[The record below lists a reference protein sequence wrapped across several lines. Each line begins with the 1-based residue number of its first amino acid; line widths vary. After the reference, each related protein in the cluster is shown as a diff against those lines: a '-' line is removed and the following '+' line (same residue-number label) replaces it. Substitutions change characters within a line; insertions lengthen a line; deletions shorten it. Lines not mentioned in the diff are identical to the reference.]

1 MKQDFILVVDD
12 NEQLG
17 SFITE
22 TLLPSFGYRC
32 RQVFDGSSALIA
44 IHELKPSL
52 LLLDLDLPD
61 ISGLD
66 LLRRLKNEG
75 TSVPA
80 ILFTAHGS
88 EQIVVEAF
96 QLGVEDYLIKPV
108 EPDQL
113 AASIGRA
120 LEETRLR
127 REKTLLVSE
136 LNEQVNWL
144 SSLSKIGQSVTSTL
158 DLDEVLRR
166 IVEAAV
172 QLTQADEGF
181 LALLDHS
188 TGTLYLRA
196 SKNID
201 GHISSS
207 LRLPI
212 ADSLL
217 GETLTTGKPMRKIT
231 QLVDKPIKIGT
242 GLLVNSLM
250 NVPILSKGRPLGVL
264 SVDNRKNP
272 QGFTQREE
280 IILTSLA
287 DYAAIALENA
297 SLYQQARHEIVERKR
312 IESALRESEERYAL
326 AARGAND
333 GIWDLDLKK
342 NRLYYSPR
350 WKEMLGFQEH
360 EIGDSPNE
368 WFNRVHQDDIEALK
382 SALTALING
391 RAPHLEAEYRI
402 RHKDNTLR
410 WMLSRGVA
418 VQGSDGG
425 ICRIAGSQTDI
436 SERKSVEARLLHDA
450 FHDKLT
456 SLPNRALFIEHLQK
470 AIRRAEQEP
479 EYCFA
484 VLFLDLDQFKFV
496 NDSLGHPSGDQLL
509 IAIAQVLKT
518 L

>member
-1 MKQDFILVVDD
+1 MVLPGAMSSIFIS
-12 NEQLG
+12 QA
-17 SFITE
+17 
-22 TLLPSFGYRC
+22 LPHCSCSTSTFRT
-32 RQVFDGSSALIA
+32 SAGW
-44 IHELKPSL
+44 
-52 LLLDLDLPD
+52 
-61 ISGLD
+61 ISC
-66 LLRRLKNEG
+66 RRLKNEG
-75 TSVPA
+75 ISVPA

-201 GHISSS
+201 GQISSS

-212 ADSLL
+212 ANSLL

-231 QLVDKPIKIGT
+231 QMVDQPIKIGT

-272 QGFTQREE
+272 R
-280 IILTSLA
+280 
-287 DYAAIALENA
+287 
-297 SLYQQARHEIVERKR
+297 
-312 IESALRESEERYAL
+312 
-326 AARGAND
+326 
-333 GIWDLDLKK
+333 
-342 NRLYYSPR
+342 
-350 WKEMLGFQEH
+350 
-360 EIGDSPNE
+360 DSPNGK
-368 WFNRVHQDDIEALK
+368 K
-382 SALTALING
+382 S
-391 RAPHLEAEYRI
+391 
-402 RHKDNTLR
+402 
-410 WMLSRGVA
+410 S
-418 VQGSDGG
+418 
-425 ICRIAGSQTDI
+425 
-436 SERKSVEARLLHDA
+436 
-450 FHDKLT
+450 
-456 SLPNRALFIEHLQK
+456 
-470 AIRRAEQEP
+470 
-479 EYCFA
+479 
-484 VLFLDLDQFKFV
+484 
-496 NDSLGHPSGDQLL
+496 
-509 IAIAQVLKT
+509 
-518 L
+518 